1 MPEVVE
7 FFPAGNGTRLAYRV
21 IGDGPR
27 LVTCLHWLALDG
39 SWFAPLSRALGDEY
53 SLLCPDFRGH
63 GASDLGEDPISLDR
77 LAADV
82 VALWDHLHIQ
92 SSVVFGV
99 SLGGMVAQALLA
111 AAPSRVD
118 ALVVMA
124 STHAYDEAARA
135 GAAARAEAARTV
147 GGMASLE
154 GLTLQRWFGDAAAGN
169 DPTVERARAQLLAA
183 DGGIHADY
191 LEAMTAVGSC
201 GRPAELPPT
210 LVLGGDDDRSTPW
223 PVIEA
228 LAASLP
234 GSRLRFTPGGHLA
247 AFSEP
252 AAVATELTA
261 FLLRTPQPGPNLSIE
276 DIRTRV
282 HAAETP
288 ALLMMVAHVTDD
300 VTVLRGQWRPDPN
313 QLPHGN
319 LGSDTEAEIRE
330 FCLARLEPHL
340 PAVASW
346 PDRPSDG
353 VLEAIGSWSLGDR
366 AHEARQLLGAAFVPD
381 RVDRWAPTWRAD
393 ELAPGRRLRVAIV
406 GAGISGLLAGLRMKQ
421 AGVEFTI
428 FEKGSS
434 VGGTWWENTYPDCR
448 TDVHSHIY
456 TYSFFPHEWP
466 SYFSRQHVIL
476 DYLRRF
482 AEDNDLLRHIAFNTE
497 VTGAEW
503 DDGAHSWAVTT
514 LGANG
519 AESAADVDILVS
531 AVGQLNRPMIPDL
544 PGLSTFAGPAFHSAQ
559 WDHGAELSGKRV
571 AVIGTGA
578 SALQFAPALARTASQ
593 VTVFQRSAPWL
604 QPTPELRQDI
614 GADEA
619 WLMANLPLY
628 RAYYRFSIFLPRA
641 VGQLAAATVDLGFP
655 PSERAV
661 SAENERLRVLL
672 TDYLVAQ
679 VGDREDLRA
688 QVVPDY
694 PPGAKRIVRDDGTWI
709 STLKRDNV
717 RLVSDRVERVDEAG
731 VWTQRGEHIPVDAII
746 FGTGF
751 KASDFLTPMAVKGVG
766 GKDLHETWGID
777 ACAYMGL
784 TVPGFPNLFCLYGPN
799 TNLLLHGNLVF
810 FLECQANYLASA
822 VRVLL
827 ESGHS
832 AMSLRPQ
839 VYEEYRDEVN
849 AANAQRV
856 WGWSKTH
863 SWYQNEAGRSTIM
876 WPLSAQRYLE
886 GTQRVCPEHYEF
898 S

>member
-1 MPEVVE
+1 MPDAAE
-7 FFPAGNGTRLAYRV
+7 FFHAGDGTRLAYRV
-21 IGDGPR
+21 IGNGPR
-27 LVTCLHWLALDG
+27 LVTCLHSLALDG
-39 SWFAPLSRALGDEY
+39 SWFAPLGQAMGEGY

-63 GASDLGEDPISLDR
+63 GASDLGEDPVSLGQ

-82 VALWDHLHIQ
+82 VALWDHLGIRTGA
-92 SSVVFGV
+92 VFGV

-111 AAPSRVD
+111 TAPSHVD
-118 ALVVMA
+118 CLVVMA
-124 STHAYDEAARA
+124 TTHAYDETARA

-147 GGMASLE
+147 GGMARLE
-154 GLTLQRWFGDAAAGN
+154 SLTLERWFGDAAAG
-169 DPTVERARAQLLAA
+169 DDATVARARDQFLAS
-183 DGGIHADY
+183 DGEVHAAY
-191 LEAMTAVGSC
+191 LEAMTAVGSFE
-201 GRPAELPPT
+201 RPSDPPPT
-210 LVLGGDDDRSTPW
+210 LVLGGEDDRSTPR

-228 LAASLP
+228 LAASMP
-234 GSRLRFTPGGHLA
+234 GSRLGFTRGGHLA

-252 AAVATELTA
+252 DAVATELTA
-261 FLLRTPQPGPNLSIE
+261 FLDRMPSGSKLFIE
-276 DIRTRV
+276 DIRARV
-282 HAAETP
+282 RAAETP
-288 ALLMMVAHVTDD
+288 ALLMLVAHVTDD
-300 VTVLRGQWRPDPN
+300 TTVLCEQWRPDPN

-319 LGSDTEAEIRE
+319 LGADTEAEIRE
-330 FCLARLEPHL
+330 FCLARLEPLL
-340 PAVASW
+340 PSVASW
-346 PDRPSDG
+346 PARPSER

-366 AHEARQLLGAAFVPD
+366 APEARQLLGAAFVPD
-381 RVDRWAPTWRAD
+381 RVDPWAPSWRAD
-393 ELAPGRRLRVAIV
+393 ELAPGHPMRVAIV
-406 GAGISGLLAGLRMKQ
+406 GAGFSGLLAGLRMKQ

-428 FEKGSS
+428 YEKGGG

-482 AEDNDLLRHIAFNTE
+482 AEENDLLRHIAFRTE
-497 VTGAEW
+497 VTGVVW
-503 DDGAHSWAVTT
+503 DDDAHTWAVTT
-514 LGANG
+514 TGPSG
-519 AESAADVDILVS
+519 GESVADVDVVVS
-531 AVGQLNRPMIPDL
+531 AVGQLNRPLIPNL
-544 PGLSTFAGPAFHSAQ
+544 PGLSTFAGPAFHSAH
-559 WDHGAELSGKRV
+559 WDHGADLAGKRV

-578 SALQFAPALARTASQ
+578 SAVQFAPALARTAAQ

-614 GADEA
+614 GAEEA
-619 WLMANLPLY
+619 WLLANLPLY

-641 VGQLAAATVDLGFP
+641 VGQLSAAIVDPGYP
-655 PSERAV
+655 PTERAV

-672 TDYLVAQ
+672 TDYLTAQ
-679 VGDREDLRA
+679 VGDREELRA
-688 QVVPDY
+688 QVIPDY

-709 STLKRDNV
+709 STLRRDNV
-717 RLVSDRVERVDEAG
+717 RLVSDRVERVDEDG
-731 VWTQRGEHIPVDAII
+731 VWTQAGEHIPVDAII

-751 KASDFLTPMAVKGVG
+751 KASDFLMPMTVKGVG
-766 GKDLHETWGID
+766 GKDLHEAWGID

-810 FLECQANYLASA
+810 FLECQANYLTSA

-832 AMSLRPQ
+832 AMSLRPE
-839 VYEEYRDEVN
+839 VYERYRDEVT
-849 AANAQRV
+849 AASAERV

-876 WPLSAQRYLE
+876 WPLPAQRYLE
-886 GTQRVCPEHYEF
+886 GTQRACPEHYEF